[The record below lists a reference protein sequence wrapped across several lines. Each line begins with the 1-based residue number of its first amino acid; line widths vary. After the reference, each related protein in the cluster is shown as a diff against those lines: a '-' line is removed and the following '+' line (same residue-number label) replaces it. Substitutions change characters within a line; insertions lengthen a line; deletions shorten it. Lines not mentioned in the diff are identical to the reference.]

1 MTKAAGQ
8 DGIIGE
14 MLKNSRNCV
23 IDFFV
28 TFLMLCLRNELFP
41 TKWTESILVPLFKK
55 GDVNNPN
62 NYRGISLY
70 DTSRKVYSTVIN
82 LRLQEWVEVN
92 NITGEHLAGFKK
104 NYSTTD
110 HMFTL
115 LALVQKQVSLNHK
128 LYVAFIDFEKA
139 FDSVNRKLLWPVL
152 LKNGINGKLY
162 RCIKSMYNSVKVRVR
177 CGCKMT
183 DYIKCTFGGETGGCL

>member
-1 MTKAAGQ
+1 MKKAVGP

-70 DTSRKVYSTVIN
+70 DTCLLYTSPSPRDVIGSRMPSS
-82 LRLQEWVEVN
+82 
-92 NITGEHLAGFKK
+92 A
-104 NYSTTD
+104 
-110 HMFTL
+110 
-115 LALVQKQVSLNHK
+115 
-128 LYVAFIDFEKA
+128 
-139 FDSVNRKLLWPVL
+139 
-152 LKNGINGKLY
+152 
-162 RCIKSMYNSVKVRVR
+162 
-177 CGCKMT
+177 
-183 DYIKCTFGGETGGCL
+183 